1 MEMLTN
7 AAIKAGLTGG
17 IYIDYPNSKVAKKYY
32 LVLSTA
38 IQGKLGV
45 I

>member
-17 IYIDYPNSKVAKKYY
+17 IYIDFPNSKQAKKYY
-32 LVLSTA
+32 LVLSTVA
-38 IQGKLGV
+38 
-45 I
+45 

>member
-7 AAIKAGLTGG
+7 AAIKSGLTGG

-32 LVLSTA
+32 LVLSTM
-38 IQGKLGV
+38 I
-45 I
+45 